1 MAGVVLAFL
10 CYVCFFCSVQFII
23 WLLGVAIFF
32 DDYVN
37 MFIVGNIMCL
47 VMDKFRVF
55 WEKLA
60 YIVDSM
66 VVLVVVVVF
75 IIIWIGVELG
85 YIDDGLL
92 QIIEKM
98 GMDLGLI
105 FYGVFISFLKYF
117 FYLVM
122 ILVFIF
128 MLVYIKWDFGGMYV
142 VEKWVWEMG
151 ELFIKCSVVVEE
163 DMENLD
169 FIDGVLLKWYNVVIF
184 VVLVILIIFYGFIDI
199 GLVSIYGELFDVGL
213 VLVF

>member
-1 MAGVVLAFL
+1 M
-10 CYVCFFCSVQFII
+10 
-23 WLLGVAIFF
+23 AIFF

-92 QIIEKM
+92 
-98 GMDLGLI
+98 
-105 FYGVFISFLKYF
+105 
-117 FYLVM
+117 
-122 ILVFIF
+122 
-128 MLVYIKWDFGGMYV
+128 
-142 VEKWVWEMG
+142 
-151 ELFIKCSVVVEE
+151 
-163 DMENLD
+163 
-169 FIDGVLLKWYNVVIF
+169 
-184 VVLVILIIFYGFIDI
+184 
-199 GLVSIYGELFDVGL
+199 
-213 VLVF
+213 

>member
-1 MAGVVLAFL
+1 
-10 CYVCFFCSVQFII
+10 
-23 WLLGVAIFF
+23 
-32 DDYVN
+32 
-37 MFIVGNIMCL
+37 
-47 VMDKFRVF
+47 
-55 WEKLA
+55 
-60 YIVDSM
+60 
-66 VVLVVVVVF
+66 
-75 IIIWIGVELG
+75 
-85 YIDDGLL
+85 
-92 QIIEKM
+92 M